1 MIEEE
6 VAKHAK
12 TVTVAMQTTV
22 HLRTALEGLPK
33 SREISLAITKVEE
46 AEHWLR
52 AAQEKAQA
60 GT

>member
-1 MIEEE
+1 
-6 VAKHAK
+6 
-12 TVTVAMQTTV
+12 VTVAVQTTA

-33 SREISLAITKVEE
+33 SREIALAITKVEE